1 MERITLKENCESFIK
16 EAVSMYCKKPSS
28 VHRKA
33 VSLMLLV
40 QAVELLLKQ
49 KLAEHS
55 SLLLFENVDS
65 PKRTVSMKSCL
76 QRLSHLGD
84 PPAQGKD
91 QKALERAVELRN
103 RIVHHEFETNEMAL
117 KADFV
122 RLCGLLHELRIQI
135 YGEPLFELMSRSEM
149 EVLRNEQNLLDE
161 VKNRCKEELKRLTA
175 SSEHG
180 EPHWCG
186 WCGNHSIKLSS
197 DCIDDY
203 EAEGKCL
210 ICAESET
217 YTVCERCEKWLP
229 QAELEEYGA
238 NNEMCLECL
247 EYVSDDYWYE
257 TSVGK

>member
-16 EAVSMYCKKPSS
+16 EAVGMYCREPST

-49 KLAEHS
+49 KLANHS
-55 SLLLFENVDS
+55 PLLLYENVDA

-76 QRLSHLGD
+76 QRLSHLNT

-91 QKALERAVELRN
+91 QKALERAIELRN
-103 RIVHHEFETNEMAL
+103 KIVHHEFETNEMAV

-122 RLCGLLHELRIQI
+122 RLCGLLHELRLQV
-135 YGEPLFELMSRSEM
+135 YGEPLFELISRSEM

-161 VKNRCKEELKRLTA
+161 VKNRCREELQQLSANSKC
-175 SSEHG
+175 G

-186 WCGNHSIKLSS
+186 WCGNFSVKLSN

-210 ICAESET
+210 ICGESET
-217 YTVCERCEKWLP
+217 YTTCQRCEKWLP

-238 NNEMCLECL
+238 NNKMCLECL

-257 TSVGK
+257 SSVGK